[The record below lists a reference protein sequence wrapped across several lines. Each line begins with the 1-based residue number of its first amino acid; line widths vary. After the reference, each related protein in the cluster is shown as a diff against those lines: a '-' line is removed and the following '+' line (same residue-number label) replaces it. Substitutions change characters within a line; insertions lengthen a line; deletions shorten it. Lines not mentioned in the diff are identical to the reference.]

1 MVTAMRFTLC
11 FLASFVFVVSG
22 DECLKNWPS
31 DLKPLDE
38 CCSLPFTRTTLRTE
52 IELKA
57 RKSCIGIE
65 PDVSFD
71 KLRTC
76 MELNFI
82 LLSGIITADMKMN
95 LTVAKSLFY
104 YSHNLPEWEGLF
116 DEFQEKCKPNFQ
128 GTLTDDLQSFLKC
141 MRENLS
147 KNCLAF
153 NDYKKGCD
161 EVENYYNTHCKS
173 FEPDCNK
180 SLKAYALHDCCM
192 QSPCLVIDDFIRK
205 CIADCHRLEYF
216 EIASKS
222 CFRDCIMSE
231 KKFFK
236 GHQVDLAAVK
246 SWLIASSNNSV
257 EWDKPID
264 NAIKTCESKAAID
277 DDGW

>member
-1 MVTAMRFTLC
+1 MVTAMKFTVC
-11 FLASFVFVVSG
+11 SLASFVFVASG
-22 DECLKNWPS
+22 DECFTNWPS
-31 DLKPLDE
+31 DLKSLGE
-38 CCSLPFTRTTLRTE
+38 CCSLPFGSTVLRTE

-57 RKSCIGIE
+57 RRSCIGIKPE
-65 PDVSFD
+65 VNFD

-76 MELNFI
+76 MELSFI
-82 LLSGIITADMKMN
+82 LLSGIVSADMKMN

-104 YSHNLPEWEGLF
+104 YSHDLPVWEGLI

-153 NDYKKGCD
+153 NDYKAECD
-161 EVENYYNTHCKS
+161 AVENYYHKYCKS
-173 FEPDCNK
+173 FEPDCNQR
-180 SLKAYALHDCCM
+180 LEAIDFRYCGM
-192 QSPCLVIDDFIRK
+192 QSPSLLIDNFIKK
-205 CIADCHRLEYF
+205 CIADCDKLEYF
-216 EIASKS
+216 EIAYKS

-246 SWLIASSNNSV
+246 SLLIASSNNSV

-264 NAIKTCESKAAID
+264 NAITICESKAII